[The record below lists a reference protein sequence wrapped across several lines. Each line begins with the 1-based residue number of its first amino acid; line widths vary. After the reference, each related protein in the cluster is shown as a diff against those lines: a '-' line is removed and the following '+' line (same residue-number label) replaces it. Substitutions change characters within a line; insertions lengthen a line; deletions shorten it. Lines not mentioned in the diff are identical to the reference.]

1 MTNDPLAIAHAQ
13 KIVSEIM
20 AQPMV
25 LIELALGDNKEKML
39 AISRLQEGIWW
50 AVQSVATEKAKKPIQ
65 RKKKTKRRPK

>member
-1 MTNDPLAIAHAQ
+1 
-13 KIVSEIM
+13 M

-25 LIELALGDNKEKML
+25 SIELALGDNRDKML

-50 AVQSVATEKAKKPIQ
+50 AVQSVATEKAKKPVQ